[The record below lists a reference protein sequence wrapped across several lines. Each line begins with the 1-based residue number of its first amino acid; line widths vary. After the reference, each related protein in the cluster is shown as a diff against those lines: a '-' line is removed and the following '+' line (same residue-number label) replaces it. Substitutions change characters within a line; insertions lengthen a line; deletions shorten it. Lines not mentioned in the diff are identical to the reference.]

1 MTTST
6 SNAVR
11 FQSEYTSHIIPINII
26 GNLVQR
32 IAPFPVYVVNTSHI
46 NRSATLDITV
56 DLGGVIK
63 YFNRED
69 DAVIYAYRK
78 AKGKQRSYL
87 RDCRGLRSVESL
99 VVDIRL
105 YAEAHYIT
113 LPSL

>member
-1 MTTST
+1 MTTPT
-6 SNAVR
+6 SNAVY
-11 FQSEYTSHIIPINII
+11 FQAEYPSHIMPINII

-32 IAPFPVYVVNTSHI
+32 IAPFPVYVVNTSHL
-46 NRSATLDITV
+46 NRSGNTV
-56 DLGGVIK
+56 DLGGVTK
-63 YFNRED
+63 YFDRED

-87 RDCRGLRSVESL
+87 RNCSGLRSVESL

>member
-1 MTTST
+1 MTT

-11 FQSEYTSHIIPINII
+11 FQAEYPSHIMPINII

-32 IAPFPVYVVNTSHI
+32 IAPHSMYAVNTSHL
-46 NRSATLDITV
+46 NRSGNTV

-69 DAVIYAYRK
+69 DAVIFAYRK

-105 YAEAHYIT
+105 YAESRHIT
-113 LPSL
+113 LPSF